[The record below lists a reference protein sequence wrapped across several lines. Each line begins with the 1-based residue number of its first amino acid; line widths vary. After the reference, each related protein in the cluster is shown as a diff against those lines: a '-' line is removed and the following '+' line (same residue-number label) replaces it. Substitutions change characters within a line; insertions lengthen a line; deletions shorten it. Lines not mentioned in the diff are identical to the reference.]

1 MALSSRVAIITGA
14 ASGLGRATAARF
26 VQNGA
31 HVILCDLPTSDG
43 VNVAKELGVS
53 CRFSPTDVMNED
65 DVAAALDL
73 AESSF
78 GEPVNTAVNCAGI
91 ALAIKTLNKKGVHQ
105 LAQFQQTININT
117 VGSFNVARLAAE
129 RMSKRQAGTDGE
141 RGVII
146 NTASI
151 AAYDGQIG
159 QAAYA
164 ASKGAIVGMTLPLA
178 RDLSSYG
185 IRVNTIAP
193 GTLYLSLLQLQ
204 SIANVDETLFCA
216 AGLFMTPLLAGLPE
230 KMQKELG
237 DSVPFPSRLG
247 NPDEYAQL
255 VHAIIDNK
263 MLNGETIRL
272 DGASH
277 AAEIGKKHAR
287 KRNDAIT
294 NESFVNAQI
303 NTAANDQGI

>member
-14 ASGLGRATAARF
+14 ASGLGLATSARL

-31 HVILCDLPTSDG
+31 RVIMCDLLTSNG
-43 VNVAKELGVS
+43 VNIAKELGVL
-53 CRFSPTDVMNED
+53 CHFSPTDVMNED

-78 GEPVNTAVNCAGI
+78 GEPVNTVVNCAGI
-91 ALAIKTLNKKGVHQ
+91 ALAIKTLSKKGVHQ
-105 LAQFQQTININT
+105 LDHFQQTINVNA

-129 RMSKRQAGTDGE
+129 RMSKRRPETCGE

-193 GTLYLSLLQLQ
+193 G
-204 SIANVDETLFCA
+204 
-216 AGLFMTPLLAGLPE
+216 LFMTPLLAGLPE

-247 NPDEYAQL
+247 NPEEYAQL

-272 DGASH
+272 DGALRMPP
-277 AAEIGKKHAR
+277 K
-287 KRNDAIT
+287 
-294 NESFVNAQI
+294 
-303 NTAANDQGI
+303 